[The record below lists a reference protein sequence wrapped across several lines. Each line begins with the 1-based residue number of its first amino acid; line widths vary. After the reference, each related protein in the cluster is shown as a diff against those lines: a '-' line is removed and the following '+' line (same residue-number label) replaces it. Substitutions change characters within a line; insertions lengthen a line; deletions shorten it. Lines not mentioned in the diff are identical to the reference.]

1 MIPYDL
7 LADISLTRIKNPTA
21 KIIFLCLA
29 RYSNSSGQCF
39 PSQIK
44 LSEDACVSERTTRN
58 CLQWLEEHGYI
69 EVTQRV
75 NKSNLYTI
83 TVMKEEDMNEQAKS
97 AAEVD
102 NITKLD
108 INKRKSITSYAA
120 KSAAPDENPFFLS
133 FWEAYPR
140 RIGRGEARVA
150 FAKACRHSDG
160 NTIVQAAIAYA
171 RHCNEMKIEPKFRPH
186 PATWLN
192 QERWADDLEGEKE
205 TQNNSGWGNAL
216 DGL

>member
-1 MIPYDL
+1 MIPFDL

-21 KIIFLCLA
+21 KIILLCLA
-29 RYSNSSGQCF
+29 RYSNNKGECF
-39 PSQIK
+39 PSQLK

-58 CLQWLEEHGYI
+58 SLQWLEEHGYI
-69 EVTQRV
+69 EVKQRAST
-75 NKSNLYTI
+75 SNLYVI
-83 TVMKEEDMNEQAKS
+83 TAMKEEVMDEQAKF
-97 AAEVD
+97 AAEGD

-108 INKRKSITSYAA
+108 ITKKKTISSYAA
-120 KSAAPDENPFFLS
+120 KFAAPDENPFFLS

-150 FAKACRHSDG
+150 FAKACRHSDP
-160 NTIVQAAIAYA
+160 NAIVHGAIAYA
-171 RHCNEMKIEPKFRPH
+171 RHCDEMKIEPKFRPH

-205 TQNNSGWGNAL
+205 MKSESGWGSAL